1 CLSLILITG
10 ANRGLGFEMVR
21 QLVEGPCKP
30 RNVFAACRNPDG
42 AQAELKLCDQNTIF
56 QNIPFIFALADATDP
71 SSIQESAK
79 VVGSKLKGRGLN
91 VLVNNAGVMAA
102 GNMEDTTDD
111 NMLSAFS
118 TNVMGPMNVI
128 KGFLPY
134 LRTAAKSCDKP
145 GMSCCKAAVINIS
158 TALGS
163 MSSIPQLYSVFPAFS
178 YSISKA
184 GLNMLTVC
192 CSLDLKEDGILCTA
206 LHPGWVRTDTG
217 GPQVTRSAVR
227 DSGHDITQPQAVWT
241 VCLSTLPPDSAPL
254 IYESKMLNLLM
265 ISDGL

>member
-1 CLSLILITG
+1 MAEEKGERSILITG

-42 AQAELKLCDQNTIF
+42 AQAEVKVAGLN
-56 QNIPFIFALADATDP
+56 PDATDP

-217 GPQVTRSAVR
+217 GPQVSM
-227 DSGHDITQPQAVWT
+227 I
-241 VCLSTLPPDSAPL
+241 
-254 IYESKMLNLLM
+254 LLENEIH
-265 ISDGL
+265 ISINVFSSEKQEVL

>member
-1 CLSLILITG
+1 LALFFFNCKGERSILITG

-42 AQAELKLCDQNTIF
+42 AQAEVNR
-56 QNIPFIFALADATDP
+56 LAERKQRFNLIH
-71 SSIQESAK
+71 SIQESAK

-217 GPQVTRSAVR
+217 GPQVSM
-227 DSGHDITQPQAVWT
+227 I
-241 VCLSTLPPDSAPL
+241 
-254 IYESKMLNLLM
+254 LLENEIH
-265 ISDGL
+265 ISINVFSSEKQEVL

>member
-1 CLSLILITG
+1 MAEEKGERSILITG

-42 AQAELKLCDQNTIF
+42 AQAEELRNLVKKYPDIITVVRL
-56 QNIPFIFALADATDP
+56 DATDP

-217 GPQVTRSAVR
+217 GPQAPMEAKQSVEGLLKVMQTLTEKNNGGFL
-227 DSGHDITQPQAVWT
+227 DYTGKT
-241 VCLSTLPPDSAPL
+241 VPW
-254 IYESKMLNLLM
+254 
-265 ISDGL
+265 